1 MFEARYRKHRCLCW
15 LGQDPHF
22 IFKEFC
28 SFVVV
33 ASLTFIQVFYAKHRC
48 ALGNT
53 PQVAKH
59 VGITQSPTGHPGTRA
74 PRCALEISSALGQ
87 QRPPEATYPTNFQWP
102 TGLRNGTK
110 NTNADTSLHSGLT
123 GARNHEL
130 NIQWQDWKVD
140 VKVGPTPE
148 PSPAQL
154 SQLTL
159 RMVSGFRDL
168 KQVCG
173 FST

>member
-1 MFEARYRKHRCLCW
+1 MCW

-22 IFKEFC
+22 IFKDFC

-33 ASLTFIQVFYAKHRC
+33 ASLTFIQIECEAQMLKHV
-48 ALGNT
+48 ATHLWHL
-53 PQVAKH
+53 VAKH
-59 VGITQSPTGHPGTRA
+59 LGNTQSPTGHPGTRA
-74 PRCALEISSALGQ
+74 LCRLCMTYLQLWAIRGHL
-87 QRPPEATYPTNFQWP
+87 RPPTQPTSSGRPASEMAPKTF
-102 TGLRNGTK
+102 
-110 NTNADTSLHSGLT
+110 ADSSLHSGLT
-123 GARNHEL
+123 ARNHEL

-154 SQLTL
+154 TL

-173 FST
+173 FTT

>member
-1 MFEARYRKHRCLCW
+1 MRSTDAKTCGNTL
-15 LGQDPHF
+15 
-22 IFKEFC
+22 
-28 SFVVV
+28 V
-33 ASLTFIQVFYAKHRC
+33 ASCFS
-48 ALGNT
+48 
-53 PQVAKH
+53 KH

-74 PRCALEISSALGQ
+74 LCKYLQRANRGHL
-87 QRPPEATYPTNFQWP
+87 RPPTQPTSSGRPASEMAPKTF
-102 TGLRNGTK
+102 
-110 NTNADTSLHSGLT
+110 ADSSLHSGLT
-123 GARNHEL
+123 ARNHEL

-154 SQLTL
+154 TL

>member
-1 MFEARYRKHRCLCW
+1 MCW

-33 ASLTFIQVFYAKHRC
+33 ASLTFIQIECEAQMLKHV
-48 ALGNT
+48 ATHLWHL
-53 PQVAKH
+53 VAKH
-59 VGITQSPTGHPGTRA
+59 LGITQSPTGHPGTRA
-74 PRCALEISSALGQ
+74 LCIIFFFSSGPTGHL
-87 QRPPEATYPTNFQWP
+87 RPPTQPTSSGRPASEMAPKAF
-102 TGLRNGTK
+102 
-110 NTNADTSLHSGLT
+110 ADSSLHSGLT
-123 GARNHEL
+123 ARNHEL
-130 NIQWQDWKVD
+130 NIQWQDWQAD

-148 PSPAQL
+148 PSPP
-154 SQLTL
+154 QLTL